1 MGHDVEFNDGQI
13 REYFANILVEIML
26 TWADKDGVSTAAFDT
41 IMYLKKKESAFVMKN
56 KCVMSSSSQ

>member
-26 TWADKDGVSTAAFDT
+26 NWVDKDGVSTAAFHA
-41 IMYLKKKESAFVMKN
+41 IMYLKKKESALDMKN